1 MRNII
6 KTRFLFTVWL
16 CLIVTGAFGQYDIA
30 SFQAVQKEYPE
41 ENIIKL
47 IKKLRITIDI
57 KNNKPDIHIENNE
70 QILYLKNVRN
80 IDPEQS
86 AYTSTFNELVEFE
99 AYSHVLKKKKYK
111 KIPVKTYDVVKKYES
126 GVFYDDYKELVFT
139 FPGIAEGSV
148 IELNTLHKIHEPR
161 FLGSYF
167 LNEFYPV
174 REFEMVI
181 DCPED
186 MSIDLIQ
193 QNMPGK
199 ALKIYKTVKKGR
211 KIVSVNLDKLERYRY
226 EEFQPDRRFFVPHV
240 IPIIRSYTINGIKI
254 PVLESCDD
262 LYAWYYSF
270 IADLDKGVDYF
281 ALKQITDSLTDDSM
295 PEIDRV
301 GILYNWVQQN
311 IKYIAFE
318 DGLGGLVPRKADE
331 VLLKRYGDCKDKS
344 NLLHALLKEAGI
356 TSYLTWIG
364 TRELPYKYSELCSP
378 VVDNH
383 MIVTYIH
390 KGDCYFLDPTGSYLT
405 MDIPTSFIQGKD
417 ALIAI
422 DSQRYEIRQV
432 PVVHAEKNQISDTVW
447 LELEGVALTGKG
459 KLTMTGLP
467 RINFQYLTD
476 MDDLKEKKSVI
487 EEITQKGSNKF
498 VLNSY
503 SLAPQKKLSD
513 TCSLQYEFRIDG
525 YARLT
530 GDEIYLN
537 INLDRY
543 WLEYK
548 LDKDRQS
555 PFEIEN
561 TMMKINT
568 FVLKIPDG
576 YRIKHLPEGSS
587 YHSDDIS
594 CKLEYRKEENKI
606 IYSMNVRMNK
616 VLFENDELQDWRGFI
631 SFFEN
636 INKETI
642 IIIKNHEV

>member
-99 AYSHVLKKKKYK
+99 AYSHILKKKKYK

-126 GVFYDDYKELVFT
+126 GVFYDDYKEFVFT

-240 IPIIRSYTINGIKI
+240 IPIIRSYT
-254 PVLESCDD
+254 S
-262 LYAWYYSF
+262 
-270 IADLDKGVDYF
+270 
-281 ALKQITDSLTDDSM
+281 
-295 PEIDRV
+295 
-301 GILYNWVQQN
+301 
-311 IKYIAFE
+311 
-318 DGLGGLVPRKADE
+318 
-331 VLLKRYGDCKDKS
+331 
-344 NLLHALLKEAGI
+344 
-356 TSYLTWIG
+356 
-364 TRELPYKYSELCSP
+364 
-378 VVDNH
+378 
-383 MIVTYIH
+383 
-390 KGDCYFLDPTGSYLT
+390 
-405 MDIPTSFIQGKD
+405 
-417 ALIAI
+417 
-422 DSQRYEIRQV
+422 
-432 PVVHAEKNQISDTVW
+432 
-447 LELEGVALTGKG
+447 
-459 KLTMTGLP
+459 
-467 RINFQYLTD
+467 
-476 MDDLKEKKSVI
+476 SV
-487 EEITQKGSNKF
+487 KF
-498 VLNSY
+498 
-503 SLAPQKKLSD
+503 P
-513 TCSLQYEFRIDG
+513 
-525 YARLT
+525 
-530 GDEIYLN
+530 
-537 INLDRY
+537 
-543 WLEYK
+543 
-548 LDKDRQS
+548 
-555 PFEIEN
+555 
-561 TMMKINT
+561 
-568 FVLKIPDG
+568 
-576 YRIKHLPEGSS
+576 
-587 YHSDDIS
+587 
-594 CKLEYRKEENKI
+594 
-606 IYSMNVRMNK
+606 
-616 VLFENDELQDWRGFI
+616 
-631 SFFEN
+631 
-636 INKETI
+636 
-642 IIIKNHEV
+642 